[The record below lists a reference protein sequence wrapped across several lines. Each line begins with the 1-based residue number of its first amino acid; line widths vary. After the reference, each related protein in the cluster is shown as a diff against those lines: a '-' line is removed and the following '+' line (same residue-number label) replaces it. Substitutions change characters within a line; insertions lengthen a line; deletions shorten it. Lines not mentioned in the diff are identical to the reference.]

1 MALWPASPFTRLGTN
16 ILSSTAEPPGSVAIV
31 GAGPG
36 APDLL
41 TIRAHQRIREAQV
54 LIWADSLVSPA
65 IAALAPADCMRMS
78 TRSLTLETV
87 MEVMLERVRAGK
99 RVVRLH
105 DGDPCLYGALHEQI
119 CRLAEAGVDVE
130 VVPGVS
136 AYQATAAA
144 LGQALTIPGVVQT
157 IVLTRASGRTGTPE
171 REALKRI
178 AALQASLCLYLSAR
192 HVEAVQEELLLHYPP
207 DTPVAIAFRIS
218 WPDEQLLLT
227 TIAAM
232 AATTRE
238 HRLIRTTLYLVSPGL
253 SASPS
258 CRSRL
263 YAPSHNHLFRPGGG
277 AAPSEAS

>member
-1 MALWPASPFTRLGTN
+1 MAVRPASSLARLGVDVLN
-16 ILSSTAEPPGSVAIV
+16 VRAQPPGSVAVV

-41 TIRAHQRIREAQV
+41 TVRACQRVRDAQV
-54 LIWADSLVSPA
+54 LVWADSLVSPA
-65 IAALAPADCMRMS
+65 VAALAPADCIRMS

-87 MEVMLERVRAGK
+87 MEVMLEKARAGK

-144 LGQALTIPGVVQT
+144 LGQALTIPGLVQT
-157 IVLTRASGRTGTPE
+157 VVLTRASGRTGTPE
-171 REALKRI
+171 REALKRV
-178 AALQASLCLYLSAR
+178 ARLQASLCLYLSAR
-192 HVEAVQEELLLHYPP
+192 HVEAVQEELLLHYPA
-207 DTPVAIAFRIS
+207 DTPVAVAFRVS
-218 WPDEQLLLT
+218 WPDERLLITSL
-227 TIAAM
+227 AAM
-232 AATTRE
+232 AATTAE
-238 HRLIRTTLYLVSPGL
+238 HKLIRTTLYLVSPAL
-253 SASPS
+253 AASPN

-263 YAPSHNHLFRPGGG
+263 YAPGHSHLFRGGQEQ
-277 AAPSEAS
+277 SFSS

>member
-1 MALWPASPFTRLGTN
+1 MALRPAAPLAGIGAGHTLNAATQ
-16 ILSSTAEPPGSVAIV
+16 PPGSVAIV

-41 TIRAHQRIREAQV
+41 TIRAHQRIRQAQA

-65 IAALAPADCMRMS
+65 IAALAPGDCARIS
-78 TRSLTLETV
+78 TRSLTLEAV
-87 MEVMLERVRAGK
+87 MAVTLEQVRSGK

-119 CRLAEAGVDVE
+119 CCLAEAGVAVE

-157 IVLTRASGRTGTPE
+157 IVLTRAAGRTGTPE
-171 REALKRI
+171 RETLKQI

-218 WPDEQLLLT
+218 WPDERLLLT
-227 TIAAM
+227 TLDAM
-232 AATTRE
+232 AATTRAQK
-238 HRLIRTTLYLVSPGL
+238 LLRTTLYVVSPTLAANPG
-253 SASPS
+253 

-263 YAPSHNHLFRPGGG
+263 YAPSHPHLFRGGD
-277 AAPSEAS
+277 

>member
-1 MALWPASPFTRLGTN
+1 MALWPAAPLAGLWAAHVLNAATQ
-16 ILSSTAEPPGSVAIV
+16 PPGSVAIV

-41 TIRAHQRIREAQV
+41 TMRAHQRIREAQA

-65 IAALAPADCMRMS
+65 VAALAPADCAQIS
-78 TRSLTLETV
+78 TRSLTLEAV
-87 MEVMLERVRAGK
+87 MEVMLEQARAGK

-119 CRLAEAGVDVE
+119 CRLAEAGVAVE

-157 IVLTRASGRTGTPE
+157 VVLTRAAGRTGAPE
-171 REALKRI
+171 REALKQV

-218 WPDEQLLLT
+218 WPDERLLLT
-227 TIAAM
+227 TLDAM
-232 AATTRE
+232 AATTTA
-238 HRLIRTTLYLVSPGL
+238 HKLIRTTLYLVSPAL
-253 SASPS
+253 AASPNW
-258 CRSRL
+258 RSRL
-263 YAPSHNHLFRPGGG
+263 YAPGHTHLFRGGG
-277 AAPSEAS
+277 